1 MPTPQPTP
9 MPTPMP
15 ISNICFPAGTPIQT
29 DQGIFP
35 IEQLDTKKHTIGN
48 QPILHVT
55 QTVTLDPYLI
65 VFAPHSIER
74 NYPTQATVMSKDHQI
89 MYDGNLIPAYRFLN
103 HSNYIRKLKYSGEI
117 LYNVLLPTYSTLR
130 VNNLICETLHPEN
143 RIAKLYMN
151 NSKTVNK
158 IIKQ

>member
-1 MPTPQPTP
+1 MPT
-9 MPTPMP
+9 P

-35 IEQLDTKKHTIGN
+35 IEQLDITKHTIGN

-65 VFAPHSIER
+65 AFAPNSIER
-74 NYPTQATVMSKDHQI
+74 NYPTQHTVMSKDHQVEYKGC
-89 MYDGNLIPAYRFLN
+89 MAPAYRFLN
-103 HSNYIRKLKYSGEI
+103 HSKHITKVRYNGEL
-117 LYNVLLPTYSTLR
+117 LYNILLPTYGKIK

-143 RIAKLYMN
+143 KIAKLYTDLLEKGRA
-151 NSKTVNK
+151 KTLPFGK
-158 IIKQ
+158 R